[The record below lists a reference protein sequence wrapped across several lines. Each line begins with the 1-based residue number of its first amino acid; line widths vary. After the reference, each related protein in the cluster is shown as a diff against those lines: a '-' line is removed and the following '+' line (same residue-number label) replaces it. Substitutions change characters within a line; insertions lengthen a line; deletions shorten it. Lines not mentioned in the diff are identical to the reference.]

1 MPETTAALFDSLVLA
16 AVAAEIRALGPARY
30 AGVRQPSPDTVVVNL
45 AVSTAPAG
53 TVRGAVRHLLCCI
66 HPEMARIH
74 FAAELPAAERLGPF
88 GQLIRSRLAE
98 GHLAE
103 VDQPPFDRVLRLG
116 FDALGGRLWLVA
128 ELMGRHSNLLLV
140 DGRGVLGAL
149 KVVTAQMSPRRPVLP
164 GRPYRPPPADR
175 PTPDTLEAEHLRG
188 LLQSAQPLA
197 RRLSQA
203 LLGVS
208 PTLAREIAVRVGLDP
223 AMPAAAA
230 ADSADR
236 LLQVLREI
244 SAMLAEGA
252 FSPTVYTDGDRPAAF
267 AAFPMRVFAGLTA
280 HPVGTMSEAIDRFGR
295 ERAPASPLEA
305 RRAELAA
312 TVGAALAKREAALEE
327 HRRALTEAEAAD
339 RYRVMGDLV
348 LTYARAARPR
358 DPVLRVPDHT
368 AGGAEIAIPLDPALS
383 PSENAQKYFRRYAK
397 ARAVGRALPA
407 RIAEVEAEAR
417 ALRDALVQIGTAATT
432 DDLREIQE
440 DLAAAGV
447 LGRRPS
453 RSRIGRDRKTPTRRD
468 RSRPAAGAG
477 PRRFHTADGATILA
491 GRSARENDRI
501 TFREAGPDDLWFH
514 ARGMAGAHVILKAGG
529 APTEEHIAAAAGVA
543 AHYSEGRHSPQVA
556 VDWVARKHVRKPR
569 GAGPGAVTYAGERTL
584 LVSPALPEG

>member
-1 MPETTAALFDSLVLA
+1 MPETTATLFDSLVLA
-16 AVAAEIRALGPARY
+16 AVAGEIRALGQARY
-30 AGVRQPSPDTVVVNL
+30 AGVRQPSPDTIVINL
-45 AVSTAPAG
+45 AGSAAPAG

-74 FAAELPAAERLGPF
+74 FVAALPAAERLGPF

-98 GHLAE
+98 ARLAE
-103 VDQPPFDRVLRLG
+103 VDQPPFNRVVRLG

-128 ELMGRHSNLLLV
+128 ELMGRHSNLLLA

-175 PTPDTLEAEHLRG
+175 PTPETLEAEQLRG
-188 LLQSAQPLA
+188 LLQSPLPLP

-203 LLGVS
+203 LQGVS
-208 PTLAREIAVRVGLDP
+208 PTLAREIAVRAGLDP
-223 AMPAAAA
+223 AAPAAAA
-230 ADSADR
+230 VESADR
-236 LLQVLREI
+236 LLQGLRET
-244 SAMLAEGA
+244 SVMLAGGA
-252 FSPTVYTDGDRPAAF
+252 FSPTFYTDGERPAAF
-267 AAFPMRVFAGLTA
+267 AAFPMRVFAGFTA
-280 HPVGTMSEAIDRFGR
+280 HPAGTMSEAVDRFSR
-295 ERAPASPLEA
+295 ESAPTSHLEA
-305 RRAELAA
+305 RRAHLAA
-312 TVGAALAKREAALEE
+312 SVGATLAKREAALEE
-327 HRRALTEAEAAD
+327 NRRALAEAEAAD

-348 LTYARAARPR
+348 LTYARADRPR
-358 DPVLRVPDHT
+358 DPILRVPDHT

-383 PSENAQKYFRRYAK
+383 PSENAQRYFRRYAK

-417 ALRDALVQIGTAATT
+417 ALRDALVQIGAAVTS

-453 RSRIGRDRKTPTRRD
+453 PSRIGRGRRAPGRQD
-468 RSRPAAGAG
+468 RSPPAAGTG

-501 TFREAGPDDLWFH
+501 TFRDAGPDDLWFH

-529 APTEEHIAAAAGVA
+529 APTEASMTAAAQVA

-569 GAGPGAVTYAGERTL
+569 GAGPGAVPVSRGAPPWL
-584 LVSPALPEG
+584 LLA

>member
-1 MPETTAALFDSLVLA
+1 
-16 AVAAEIRALGPARY
+16 
-30 AGVRQPSPDTVVVNL
+30 VRQPSPDTVVINL
-45 AVSTAPAG
+45 AASTAPAG
-53 TVRGAVRHLLCCI
+53 TIPLLHSPLRSTSRGAVRHLLCCI
-66 HPEMARIH
+66 QPEMARIH
-74 FAAELPAAERLGPF
+74 FAAELPEAERLGPF

-98 GHLAE
+98 ARLAE
-103 VDQPPFDRVLRLG
+103 VDQPPFNRVVRLG

-128 ELMGRHSNLLLV
+128 ELMGRHSNLLLA

-175 PTPDTLEAEHLRG
+175 PTPETLEAEQLRG
-188 LLQSAQPLA
+188 LLQSPLPLP

-203 LLGVS
+203 LQGVS
-208 PTLAREIAVRVGLDP
+208 PTLAREIAVRAGLDP
-223 AMPAAAA
+223 AAPAAAA
-230 ADSADR
+230 VESADR
-236 LLQVLREI
+236 LLQGLRET
-244 SAMLAEGA
+244 SVMLAGGA
-252 FSPTVYTDGDRPAAF
+252 FSPTFYTDGERPAAF
-267 AAFPMRVFAGLTA
+267 AAFPMRVFAGFTA
-280 HPVGTMSEAIDRFGR
+280 HPAGTMSEAVDRFSR
-295 ERAPASPLEA
+295 ESAPTSHLEA
-305 RRAELAA
+305 RRAHLAA
-312 TVGAALAKREAALEE
+312 SVGATLAKREAALEE
-327 HRRALTEAEAAD
+327 NRRALAEAEAAD

-358 DPVLRVPDHT
+358 DPILRVPDHT

-383 PSENAQKYFRRYAK
+383 PSENAQRYFRRYAK

-417 ALRDALVQIGTAATT
+417 ALRDALVQIGAAVTS

-453 RSRIGRDRKTPTRRD
+453 PSRIGRGRRAPGRQD
-468 RSRPAAGAG
+468 RSPPAAGTG

-501 TFREAGPDDLWFH
+501 TFRDAGPDDLWFH

-529 APTEEHIAAAAGVA
+529 APTEASMTAAAQVA

-584 LVSPALPEG
+584 LVRPALPEE

>member
-1 MPETTAALFDSLVLA
+1 MPETTATLFDSLVLA
-16 AVAAEIRALGPARY
+16 AVAGEIRALGQARY
-30 AGVRQPSPDTVVVNL
+30 AGVRQPSPDTIVINL
-45 AVSTAPAG
+45 AGSAAPAG

-74 FAAELPAAERLGPF
+74 FVAALPAAERLGPF

-98 GHLAE
+98 ARLAE
-103 VDQPPFDRVLRLG
+103 VDQPPFNRVVRLG

-128 ELMGRHSNLLLV
+128 ELMGRHSNLLLA

-175 PTPDTLEAEHLRG
+175 PTPETLEAEQLRG
-188 LLQSAQPLA
+188 LLQSPLPLP

-203 LLGVS
+203 LQGVS
-208 PTLAREIAVRVGLDP
+208 PTLAREIAVRAGLDP
-223 AMPAAAA
+223 AAPAAAA
-230 ADSADR
+230 VESADR
-236 LLQVLREI
+236 LLQGLREI
-244 SAMLAEGA
+244 SVMLAGGA
-252 FSPTVYTDGDRPAAF
+252 FSPTFYTDGERPAAF
-267 AAFPMRVFAGLTA
+267 AAFPMRVFAGFTA
-280 HPVGTMSEAIDRFGR
+280 HPAGTMSEAVDRFSR
-295 ERAPASPLEA
+295 ESAPTSHLEA
-305 RRAELAA
+305 RRAHLAA
-312 TVGAALAKREAALEE
+312 SVGATLAKREAALEE
-327 HRRALTEAEAAD
+327 NRRALAEAEAAD

-358 DPVLRVPDHT
+358 DPILRVPDHT

-383 PSENAQKYFRRYAK
+383 PSENAQRYFRRYAK

-417 ALRDALVQIGTAATT
+417 ALRDALVQIGAAATA

-453 RSRIGRDRKTPTRRD
+453 PSRIGRGRRAPGRQD
-468 RSRPAAGAG
+468 RSPPAAGTG

-501 TFREAGPDDLWFH
+501 TFRDAGPDDLWFH

-529 APTEEHIAAAAGVA
+529 APTEASMTAAAQVA

-584 LVSPALPEG
+584 LVRPALPEE

>member
-1 MPETTAALFDSLVLA
+1 MPETTATLFDSLVLA
-16 AVAAEIRALGPARY
+16 AVAGEIRALGQARY
-30 AGVRQPSPDTVVVNL
+30 AGVRQPSPDTIVINL
-45 AVSTAPAG
+45 AGSAAPAG

-74 FAAELPAAERLGPF
+74 FVAALPAAERLGPF

-98 GHLAE
+98 ARLAE
-103 VDQPPFDRVLRLG
+103 VDQPPFNRVVRLG

-128 ELMGRHSNLLLV
+128 ELMGRHSNLLLA

-175 PTPDTLEAEHLRG
+175 PTPETLEAEQLRG
-188 LLQSAQPLA
+188 LLQSPLPLP

-203 LLGVS
+203 LQGVS
-208 PTLAREIAVRVGLDP
+208 PTLAREIAVRAGLDP
-223 AMPAAAA
+223 AAPAAAA
-230 ADSADR
+230 VESADR
-236 LLQVLREI
+236 LLQGLRET
-244 SAMLAEGA
+244 SVMLAGGA
-252 FSPTVYTDGDRPAAF
+252 FSPTFYTDGERPAAF
-267 AAFPMRVFAGLTA
+267 AAFPMRVFAGFTA
-280 HPVGTMSEAIDRFGR
+280 HPAGTMSEAVDRFSR
-295 ERAPASPLEA
+295 ESAPASHLEA
-305 RRAELAA
+305 RRAHLAA
-312 TVGAALAKREAALEE
+312 AVGATLAKREAALEE
-327 HRRALTEAEAAD
+327 NRRALAEAEAAD

-348 LTYARAARPR
+348 LTYARADRPR
-358 DPVLRVPDHT
+358 DPILRVPDHT

-383 PSENAQKYFRRYAK
+383 PSENAQRYFRRYAK

-417 ALRDALVQIGTAATT
+417 ALRDALVQIGAAATA

-453 RSRIGRDRKTPTRRD
+453 PSRIGRGRRAPGRQD
-468 RSRPAAGAG
+468 RSPPAAGTG

-501 TFREAGPDDLWFH
+501 TFRDAGPDDLWFH

-529 APTEEHIAAAAGVA
+529 APTEASMTAAAQVA

-584 LVSPALPEG
+584 LVRPALPEE